1 MHALVAIA
9 AFLAVLLAG
18 PTLTNAQV
26 TRLAVLMPGAGGA
39 VPIDFLVRNEGRIRA
54 AGIETAVTTSPD
66 QAASLVQAA
75 IGNGRKVVLIG
86 MSRGARD
93 VAQALRSGARP
104 SGVILVSGALG
115 PAMQILGSPAALPA
129 TLLVHHRRD
138 ECPRTS
144 PAIAQRFAAWSG
156 GKARLHWIDNTG
168 HAVPNPCGPRGAHG
182 FFIKD
187 GAAVAAIVAFIQSR

>member
-1 MHALVAIA
+1 MHWLVAITG
-9 AFLAVLLAG
+9 FLAVLLAG
-18 PTLTNAQV
+18 PALASAQGS
-26 TRLAVLMPGAGGA
+26 RLAVLMPGAGGA

-54 AGIETAVTTSPD
+54 AGIETVVTTSPG
-66 QAASLVQAA
+66 QAASLVQASIA
-75 IGNGRKVVLIG
+75 NKPKVVLVG

-115 PAMQILGSPAALPA
+115 PAMQILGSPAVLPA

-144 PAIAQRFAAWSG
+144 PAVAQRFAAWSG
-156 GKARLHWIDNTG
+156 GRARLHWIDNTG
-168 HAVPNPCGPRGAHG
+168 NAVPNPCGPRGAHG
-182 FFIKD
+182 FFIED

>member
-9 AFLAVLLAG
+9 GFLAVLLAG
-18 PTLTNAQV
+18 PTSANAQAS
-26 TRLAVLMPGAGGA
+26 RLAVLMPGAGGA
-39 VPIDFLVRNEGRIRA
+39 VPIDFLVRNESRIRA
-54 AGIETAVTTSPD
+54 AGIETVVTTSPG

-75 IGNGRKVVLIG
+75 IGNKRKAVLVG

-93 VAQALRSGARP
+93 VAQALQSGARP

-115 PAMQILGSPAALPA
+115 PAMEILGSPAALPA

-144 PAIAQRFAAWSG
+144 PADAQRFAAWSG

-168 HAVPNPCGPRGAHG
+168 NAAANPCGPRGAHG

-187 GAAVAAIVAFIQSR
+187 GPAVAAIVEFIRSR